1 MLCNWAGLAG
11 GVDIRRSLESQRLNW
26 KWSNLRSTIRLFVVQ
41 WSSKTV
47 GTCRNYLELRSWNA
61 RVIAYCR
68 EGETCHEHA
77 DIWRLA
83 DIVAI
88 ERVNVMSGRR
98 SRKSWPCMPVILNP
112 QNQHCRPV
120 SNYPGMLTKISWVR
134 LKVHEVRVVYEQ
146 ACRNWR
152 SSNSGFWTLR
162 IFRFGFR
169 WQLSWRFSS
178 RQYDHVTC
186 MIYILITI
194 LYMSNRQNYII
205 PI

>member
-1 MLCNWAGLAG
+1 MPHYFCQQSTARMLCNWAGLAG

-152 SSNSGFWTLR
+152 SSKFW
-162 IFRFGFR
+162 
-169 WQLSWRFSS
+169 
-178 RQYDHVTC
+178 
-186 MIYILITI
+186 ILDFADFQVWFPMAAVMAI
-194 LYMSNRQNYII
+194 LFEAEWSCNIM
-205 PI
+205 